1 MVRENKSTV
10 QSQEEYMARY
20 TELSI
25 RYEKAKSDLDKV
37 LSEKSYKLGQVT
49 KLEGFVED
57 MRTRVDWLDIW
68 DDELW
73 MIMIERAIVHKDKS
87 ITFVFYNGQEIR
99 IYGNETVLN

>member
-1 MVRENKSTV
+1 MLRENKSTV

-25 RYEKAKSDLDKV
+25 RYKKAKSDLNKA
-37 LSEKSYKLGQVT
+37 LSKKPYKLGQIT
-49 KLEGFVED
+49 KLDGFEED
-57 MRTRVDWLDIW
+57 LRTRVDWLDLW

-73 MIMIERAIVHKDKS
+73 MIIIERAIVHKDKS

-99 IYGNETVLN
+99 VYGNEAVLN